1 MRIFHF
7 IFFSIIVLGSLSFT
21 EQVQAEVPA
30 NMKTDRLA
38 AWCIVPF
45 DAKKRGPEERAKM
58 LARFGIKR
66 CAYDWRGEHV
76 KQFEEEILQYKKH
89 GIEFFAFWAGHD
101 EAYKLF
107 QKHGIHPQVWRT
119 LGSPTEGS
127 AEEMVSAAAD
137 SVSGLA
143 KRLDQIGC
151 ELGLYNHGGWGG
163 EPKNLV
169 AVLVGP

>member
-1 MRIFHF
+1 MRLFYA
-7 IFFSIIVLGSLSFT
+7 IFFFKMALGSLFFAG
-21 EQVQAEVPA
+21 QVRAEVPA
-30 NMKTDRLA
+30 NMKVDRLA

-45 DAKKRGPEERAKM
+45 DAKKRGPEDRAKM
-58 LARFGIKR
+58 LARLGITR

-76 KQFEEEILQYKKH
+76 KDFEEEILQYKKH

-107 QKHGIHPQVWRT
+107 EKHDIHPQIWRT

-127 AEEMVSAAAD
+127 LEEMVSAAAD
-137 SVSGLA
+137 SVLGLA
-143 KRLDQIGC
+143 KHLDQMGC

-163 EPKNLV
+163 EPEELGRG
-169 AVLVGP
+169 L